1 MKNARAAR
9 VISNARPVVR
19 TMLMT
24 TALAWSVGVSLPD
37 ADVEPEPR
45 QTVLAQ
51 SLGSGQ
57 LVVPVAAPGLIVAG
71 TARS

>member
-1 MKNARAAR
+1 MKNARAVR

-24 TALAWSVGVSLPD
+24 TAVAWSVGVSLPD
-37 ADVEPEPR
+37 ADVEPGPR

-51 SLGSGQ
+51 SISSGQ
-57 LVVPVAAPGLIVAG
+57 HMVPVAAAGLISG
-71 TARS
+71 TTRS